1 MPERLLS
8 ALRSPGTDRH
18 RLMAT
23 LVESMSL
30 VPLES
35 EHLPSFQLQVIAVG
49 VDAVDTKLDDARE
62 EADEMVDAP
71 PDRLAKWHVP
81 HLISASIVHPMKM

>member
-1 MPERLLS
+1 
-8 ALRSPGTDRH
+8 
-18 RLMAT
+18 MAIMAS

-30 VPLES
+30 VPLEG
-35 EHLPSFQLQVIAVG
+35 EHLPPLQPQVIAVD

-71 PDRLAKWHVP
+71 PYRLAEWHVP
-81 HLISASIVHPMKM
+81 HLGYQR